1 MIATDSISKINNM
14 LHGEAEEKFRNELK
28 FEVTEA
34 ELKIIESRIS
44 NICVKDPHVYDS
56 DIYEI
61 RSIYFDDIN
70 NSYYYENENGLDPRE
85 KFRIRIYNGSDERI
99 SLELKKKEHLMT
111 NKKSVTI
118 SKDECLLFMKDDA
131 DVDHL
136 FGKSELLNKFLR
148 IYKSNQLRGKVIV
161 SYERTPYI
169 YYPGNVRIT
178 FDRNISSTADISTF
192 FEDRLLSRP
201 VMERGRHI
209 LEVKYDEFL
218 PNVLYSALSIR
229 SLRQTA
235 FSKYYYCR
243 KFTI

>member
-1 MIATDSISKINNM
+1 MATTDSILKINNA
-14 LHGEAEEKFRNELK
+14 LHGESDEKFRNELK

-34 ELKIIESRIS
+34 ELQIIESRIS
-44 NICVKDPHVYDS
+44 NICMKDPHVYDNS
-56 DIYEI
+56 IYEI

-70 NSYYYENENGLDPRE
+70 NSFYYENENGTDPRE
-85 KFRIRIYNGSDERI
+85 KFRIRIYNGSDARI

-118 SKDECLLFMKDDA
+118 SKEECLLFMKDDSN
-131 DVDHL
+131 VDHL

-148 IYKSNQLRGKVIV
+148 MYKSDGLRGKVIV

-178 FDRNISSTADISTF
+178 FDRNIESCSNVSSF
-192 FEDRLLSRP
+192 FDERLIARP

-218 PNVLYSALSIR
+218 PNVIYSALSIR

>member
-1 MIATDSISKINNM
+1 MTATDSITKINNV
-14 LHGEAEEKFRNELK
+14 LHGESSEKFRNELK
-28 FEVTEA
+28 FEVTEY
-34 ELKIIESRIS
+34 ELQIIESRIK
-44 NICVKDPHVYDS
+44 NICIKDPHVYDNS
-56 DIYEI
+56 IYEI
-61 RSIYFDDIN
+61 RSIYFDDIDN
-70 NSYYYENENGLDPRE
+70 TYFYENESGTDPRE

-118 SKDECLLFMKDDA
+118 SKEECLLFMQDDA

-148 IYKSNQLRGKVIV
+148 LYKGDKLRGKVIV
-161 SYERTPYI
+161 AYERTPYI

-178 FDRNISSTADISTF
+178 FDRNISSTSDISSF
-192 FEDRLLSRP
+192 FNERLIKRP
-201 VMERGRHI
+201 VMEKGRHI

-229 SLRQTA
+229 TLRQTA
-235 FSKYYYCR
+235 FSKYYNCR
-243 KFTI
+243 KFTM